1 MWNPGILGARFGYIQ
16 RMPESPALSTHRTLP
31 LVFLV
36 GALLTG
42 HIMASMALLVLP
54 ALAPEVAREY
64 GIDSSLIGYFITLV
78 CVGQLVT
85 LTWFSNVTRRFG
97 GARINQAGHG
107 CVVAGLA
114 LMMIPAPIFLAMS
127 AIVIGFGYGLIGPS
141 FSHLLMRFSPPQ
153 RRNFI
158 FSLQQTGV
166 PIGGMAAAL
175 IAPAVALAFGWRW
188 AVLLS
193 AMLLAGVV
201 LMMQRGRAGWDDDR
215 DAGARVVS
223 ANPLANIVLVWRNV
237 PLRRV
242 AVAGA
247 AFCGAQFCVSAY
259 TVVVCVKVFDMSLLA
274 AGGVL
279 TAVQIASA
287 VGRMTIGWLCDA
299 LQNTPRVL
307 AWNAIVM
314 VVACIVS
321 LWITPGWPLAAI
333 YLLFAVL
340 GFTTGAWAGTVL
352 AEAGRLAPKNN
363 MSGALSGMFVFLN
376 TGKMIGPVVFANV
389 YLLTQSYGWAFGSL
403 AVAGVIAWVHLH
415 ENEKAQQN
423 RRAG

>member
-1 MWNPGILGARFGYIQ
+1 
-16 RMPESPALSTHRTLP
+16 MPESISSPAARPLS

-54 ALAPEVAREY
+54 AIAPEVAREY
-64 GIDSSLIGYFITLV
+64 GIDASLIGYFITLV

-107 CVVAGLA
+107 CVAAGL
-114 LMMIPAPIFLAMS
+114 LFMMIPTPVFLAVG

-141 FSHLLMRFSPPQ
+141 FSHLLMRFSPPE

-175 IAPAVALAFGWRW
+175 ISPAVALAFGWRW
-188 AVLLS
+188 AMLLS
-193 AMLLAGVV
+193 ATLLVCII

-215 DAGARVVS
+215 DAHAQVVAAR
-223 ANPLANIVLVWRNV
+223 PLANIALIWRNV

-242 AVAGA
+242 AMAGA

-287 VGRMTIGWLCDA
+287 VGRVAIGWLCDA
-299 LQNTPRVL
+299 MQNTARVL
-307 AWNAIVM
+307 AWNALLMIATCVT
-314 VVACIVS
+314 A
-321 LWITPGWPLAAI
+321 LWIAPGWPVIAI

-340 GFTTGAWAGTVL
+340 GFSTGAWAGTVL
-352 AEAGRLAPKNN
+352 AEAGRLAPQSN
-363 MSGALSGMFVFLN
+363 MSGALSGVFVFLN
-376 TGKMIGPVVFANV
+376 IGKMIGPVVFANV
-389 YLLTQSYGWAFGSL
+389 YLLTQSYGWAFASL
-403 AVAGVIAWVHLH
+403 VIAGVTAWGYLRS
-415 ENEKAQQN
+415 NEKPN
-423 RRAG
+423 KNN